1 MVGIL
6 HWSEFMNL
14 TLLSGIVGVA
24 VLVGGVVMAAM
35 GASSAVFMG
44 LGGVVFGLLC
54 AWMAYKSVVDPS
66 SLATDQPVGIGSTI
80 MLGAI
85 AALLFFGGLWI
96 LIARP
101 F

>member
-1 MVGIL
+1 
-6 HWSEFMNL
+6 MNA
-14 TLLSGIVGVA
+14 TLVSLIVGLV
-24 VLVGGVVMAAM
+24 VLGGGVAMAAM
-35 GASSAVFMG
+35 GASSTVFMG
-44 LGGVVFGLLC
+44 LAGMVFGLLC
-54 AWMAYKSVVDPS
+54 GWMAYLSVVDPKALS
-66 SLATDQPVGIGSTI
+66 TEEPVGIGSTI